1 MVGKRGKVEGI
12 DEDGDIQVS
21 FGEYT
26 WTFNE
31 ECLIEDKGESDT
43 VSYNQEPGKLT
54 TNSCTLRFGFKRF
67 NNA

>member
-1 MVGKRGKVEGI
+1 MEGI

-31 ECLIEDKGESDT
+31 ECLTDDQGEVEN
-43 VSYNQEPGKLT
+43 VSYDTELGKT
-54 TNSCTLRFGFKRF
+54 GQ
-67 NNA
+67 